1 MASSRKFAFRPVP
14 RITRK
19 TVFLC
24 ALGSFA
30 LGAVFGLIA
39 AAELVKV
46 NETSKWSQANA
57 TITHLNNRED
67 SERGDSRRYQEIDCQ
82 FKTAAAVLIQSKVVS
97 VGWDKQMGQELPIR
111 FDPKDPQ
118 HIILAST
125 SGAAG
130 AQTSIYSGIFNFL
143 ALALVFYGFQLPKT
157 ASLD

>member
-1 MASSRKFAFRPVP
+1 VP

-19 TVFLC
+19 IVFLC
-24 ALGSFA
+24 ALGSFG

-67 SERGDSRRYQEIDCQ
+67 SERGDSHRYQEIDCQ
-82 FKTAAAVLIQSKVVS
+82 FKTAAALIQSKVVS

-125 SGAAG
+125 TGAAG

-143 ALALVFYGFQLPKT
+143 ALALVFYGLQLPKT
-157 ASLD
+157 VT